1 MQLRAFFGI
10 HSRLTKKY
18 RAGGIFFEILSSMDA
33 RDSPLDDSEE
43 INSRFD
49 RSDEFG
55 INRVRHQLQQIDM
68 ETRIYTDV

>member
-1 MQLRAFFGI
+1 
-10 HSRLTKKY
+10 
-18 RAGGIFFEILSSMDA
+18 MDA

-55 INRVRHQLQQIDM
+55 INVRHQLQQIDM
-68 ETRIYTDV
+68 ETRIYIDV

>member
-1 MQLRAFFGI
+1 
-10 HSRLTKKY
+10 
-18 RAGGIFFEILSSMDA
+18 MDA

-68 ETRIYTDV
+68 ETRIYIDV